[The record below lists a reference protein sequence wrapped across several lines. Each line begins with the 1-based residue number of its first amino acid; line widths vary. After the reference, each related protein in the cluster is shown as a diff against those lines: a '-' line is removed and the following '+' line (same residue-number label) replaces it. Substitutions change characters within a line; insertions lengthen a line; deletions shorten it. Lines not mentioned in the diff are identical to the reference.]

1 MPLPFSVAQPGMT
14 ANVLGENKGDP
25 VITISGAPTRKTNGQ
40 LRMTTIEA
48 TGPDASVSLGDV
60 IDGWFRTDRAVMPR
74 DSVYPSGNSVKEIE
88 QHNADQMRQSQDTAT
103 KAALSYLHEKND
115 VKVTLKLAD
124 VGGPSAGLLF
134 TLGIIDK
141 LDGDGS
147 GGDLTGGRNVAGTDD
162 RRRRQGRRGRR
173 HAKTQAARRDGATV
187 FLVPKAECS
196 DAKSNCP
203 RGCDWFRATT
213 LKGAVDA
220 LVSLQK
226 EKGEFSGRGPV
237 RPIMPQARGLARTPP
252 SCFEQGVPQR
262 RCSRPTTPPRS
273 PASLNRGTPPRVAS
287 LLRLAAART
296 RPRSPA
302 LPRPR
307 RFSAT

>member
-1 MPLPFSVAQPGMT
+1 MLSRLTRLQAVAVCAAPVVALLATAAFAPLPFSVAQPGMT

-25 VITISGAPTRKTNGQ
+25 VITISGAPTRTTSGQ

-88 QHNADQMRQSQDTAT
+88 QHNADQMKQSQDTAT
-103 KAALSYLHEKND
+103 EAALSYLHEKND

-147 GGDLTGGRNVAGTDD
+147 GGDLTGGRNVAGTGTIDAD
-162 RRRRQGRRGRR
+162 GKVG
-173 HAKTQAARRDGATV
+173 AVGGVALKTQAARRDGATV

-196 DAKSNCP
+196 DAKSELP
-203 RGCDWFRATT
+203 KGLRLVPVTT

-220 LVSLQK
+220 LVSL
-226 EKGEFSGRGPV
+226 EKGKGSV
-237 RPIMPQARGLARTPP
+237 P
-252 SCFEQGVPQR
+252 SC
-262 RCSRPTTPPRS
+262 
-273 PASLNRGTPPRVAS
+273 
-287 LLRLAAART
+287 
-296 RPRSPA
+296 
-302 LPRPR
+302 
-307 RFSAT
+307 

>member
-1 MPLPFSVAQPGMT
+1 MLSRLTRLQAITVCAVPVVALLATAAFAPLPFSVAQPGMT

-25 VITISGAPTRKTNGQ
+25 VITISGAPTRTTNGQ

-88 QHNADQMRQSQDTAT
+88 QHNADEMKKSQDTAT
-103 KAALSYLHEKND
+103 EAALSYLHEKND

-147 GGDLTGGRNVAGTDD
+147 GGDLTGGRNVAGTGTIDAD
-162 RRRRQGRRGRR
+162 GKVG
-173 HAKTQAARRDGATV
+173 AVGGVALKTQAARRDGATV

-196 DAKSNCP
+196 DAKSELP
-203 RGCDWFRATT
+203 KGLRLVPVTT

-220 LVSLQK
+220 LVSL
-226 EKGEFSGRGPV
+226 EKGKGSV
-237 RPIMPQARGLARTPP
+237 P
-252 SCFEQGVPQR
+252 SC
-262 RCSRPTTPPRS
+262 
-273 PASLNRGTPPRVAS
+273 
-287 LLRLAAART
+287 
-296 RPRSPA
+296 
-302 LPRPR
+302 
-307 RFSAT
+307 